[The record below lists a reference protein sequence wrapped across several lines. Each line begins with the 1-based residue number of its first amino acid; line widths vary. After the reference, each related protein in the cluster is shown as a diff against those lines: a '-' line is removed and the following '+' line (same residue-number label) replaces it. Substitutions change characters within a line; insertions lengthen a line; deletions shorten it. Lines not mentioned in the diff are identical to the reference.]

1 MCTAFTELLR
11 SDEKRHFT
19 FKPFEPLAIYSSF
32 NQLHLH
38 FIGTSTIAGCYRSAP
53 VLTGLV
59 ALWFLYIM
67 DVTAIL

>member
-19 FKPFEPLAIYSSF
+19 FKPFEPLAIYSF

-38 FIGTSTIAGCYRSAP
+38 FIGTSTITGCYRSAL